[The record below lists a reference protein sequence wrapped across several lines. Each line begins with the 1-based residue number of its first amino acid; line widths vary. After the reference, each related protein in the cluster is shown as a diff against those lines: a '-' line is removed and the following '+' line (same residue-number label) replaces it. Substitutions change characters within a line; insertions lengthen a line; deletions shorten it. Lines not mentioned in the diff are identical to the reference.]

1 MAQKSSLKDFLLL
14 LKRWGQQ
21 SVLSRLLALVI
32 HVKAHGF
39 CFFPPSSLSA
49 PSPLA
54 PKKSETAGNN
64 KFILLSKLWFP
75 EN

>member
-1 MAQKSSLKDFLLL
+1 MAQKSSLNDFLLL

-32 HVKAHGF
+32 HVKTHGF
-39 CFFPPSSLSA
+39 CFFPPSSLFA

-54 PKKSETAGNN
+54 PKNFGISWEQQVHLTKQIVVS
-64 KFILLSKLWFP
+64 
-75 EN
+75 